1 MTTDPV
7 RNLLERLEGV
17 KPAGPDTW
25 SARCPAHDDAHAS
38 LSVSRGDDGRALV
51 HCHAGCILNA
61 ILGALSMHA
70 SDLFHHEAPATHRAA
85 TRTAKPAHRFDLP
98 CLAAKS
104 IARQVGGTPAG
115 WWPYFRSDGDEA
127 LTVLRFNLPDGDKTY
142 RPIRPVAGGWSI
154 GDPPGPLPL
163 YRLGDLNGTPR
174 VYVVEG
180 EKCADEAAEVGLVAT
195 TSAHGG
201 ESAAKSDWA
210 PLAGREC
217 VILPDNDKS
226 GEDYARDVAKI
237 LAGLTPPATVRI
249 VRLPDLPEGGDIVDF
264 LEARDAQ
271 APEDLRREIE
281 ALADAAPEWKPTAPA
296 AESAEAPRWQSFPL
310 DTLPPTC
317 RRFVRE
323 TTEALGVD
331 ASYVALPALAVL
343 ASAIGNTRRIAL
355 NRTWTAPAVLWLMI
369 VGESGMLK
377 GAALKAADKA
387 AMKRQR
393 KALDAHKNALAA
405 YESEVEDY
413 KEVLKA
419 WKAGGRDKGEP
430 APVPPD
436 RPTLERCIVS
446 DVTVEALADRLQD
459 NPRGLLLARDEL
471 SGWLGSFNAYKSG
484 KGADEAHWLTMFD
497 AVALVVDRKTGDRP
511 TIIVP
516 RAAVSIT
523 GGIQPGIL
531 RRMLTQAY
539 QESGMAARLLMTMPP
554 RQPKQWTDRE
564 VSCATEQA
572 FGDVYANLWTLAPV
586 VDDGEPRPL
595 DLPLSAEALPLWI
608 DFVNRHGHETF
619 ELTGALA
626 AAWSKLEGY
635 AARLALVVELAGWAE
650 SPYGD
655 GRGPA
660 EISAESVRAG
670 IALVEWAKNETRRIY
685 AMLAEDDDEREVREV
700 VEWIQRH
707 GGHTTVR
714 ELQSMRQRFPTAD
727 TAEGFLSSLVVSQ
740 TGHWVDVLP
749 GPRGGRSTCEFH
761 LNGPVHKTQNPQEP
775 YES

>member
-1 MTTDPV
+1 
-7 RNLLERLEGV
+7 
-17 KPAGPDTW
+17 
-25 SARCPAHDDAHAS
+25 
-38 LSVSRGDDGRALV
+38 
-51 HCHAGCILNA
+51 
-61 ILGALSMHA
+61 MHA
-70 SDLFHHEAPATHRAA
+70 SDLFQHHAPAAHRAA
-85 TRTAKPAHRFDLP
+85 TRTAKPAHRFGLP

-104 IARQVGGTPAG
+104 LSQQVGGTLAG
-115 WWPYFRSDGDEA
+115 WWPYFSTEDGEA
-127 LTVLRFNLPDGDKTY
+127 LTVLRFDLPDGGKTY
-142 RPIRPVAGGWSI
+142 RPIRPNGDGWSI

-163 YRLGDLNGTPR
+163 YRLADLNGAAR
-174 VYVVEG
+174 VYVLEG
-180 EKCADEAAEVGLVAT
+180 EKCADAAASLGLTAT

-201 ESAAKSDWA
+201 EAASKTDWP
-210 PLAGREC
+210 PLAGRDV
-217 VILPDNDKS
+217 VILRDNDKT
-226 GEDYARDVAKI
+226 GRRYADDVAAI
-237 LAGLTPPATVRI
+237 LTRLTPPATVR
-249 VRLPDLPEGGDIVDF
+249 VVDLPDLPDGGDIVDH
-264 LEARDAQ
+264 LAARDAQ
-271 APEDLRREIE
+271 EPEDLRRQIE
-281 ALADAAPEWKPTAPA
+281 ALAAAAPEWKPTAPA
-296 AESAEAPRWQSFPL
+296 AESAEAPRWQRFPL
-310 DTLPPTC
+310 DALPPTC

-331 ASYVALPALAVL
+331 ASYVALPALTVL
-343 ASAIGNTRRIAL
+343 AGAIGNTRRIAL

-377 GAALKAADKA
+377 GAALKAAYKA

-393 KALDAHKNALAA
+393 KALDAHKNAMAA

-413 KEVLKA
+413 KGALKA
-419 WKAGGRDKGEP
+419 WKTGGRDKGEP
-430 APVPPD
+430 APVAPD

-531 RRMLTQAY
+531 RRMLTAEY

-608 DFVNRHGHETF
+608 DFVNRHGQETF

-650 SPYGD
+650 SPHGD

-660 EISAESVRAG
+660 KISAESVRAG

-685 AMLAEDDDEREVREV
+685 AMLAEDDDEREVRDV
-700 VEWIQRH
+700 VEWIERR
-707 GGHTTVR
+707 GGRTTVR
-714 ELQSMRQRFPTAD
+714 ELMRSCRRYPTSEAAEQVLAD
-727 TAEGFLSSLVVSQ
+727 LVAAGLGQWEEVG
-740 TGHWVDVLP
+740 TT
-749 GPRGGRSTCEFH
+749 PRGGQPTRRVVLADAADVDRTPEK
-761 LNGPVHKTQNPQEP
+761 P
-775 YES
+775 